1 MSFYVPTYSIAAI
14 GELKFVGTLLHVVF
28 MVPSFIILKVK
39 GGSGV
44 PREDC
49 PIVTV
54 CCCSYPDPVPVR
66 EAQLTNYKL
75 NYTCCAAV
83 LLLCC
88 IYIRRYI
95 DIYVNNDDIMI

>member
-54 CCCSYPDPVPVR
+54 CCCSYPDPVP
-66 EAQLTNYKL
+66 
-75 NYTCCAAV
+75 AAV
-83 LLLCC
+83 LLC

-95 DIYVNNDDIMI
+95 DIYVNDDDIMI